1 MTIIIT
7 IITIIIIIDTVFQ
20 IEEIRGIIIVGIITE
35 EVIIDINDINIT
47 ITDMVE
53 EGVDKVIDIN

>member
-20 IEEIRGIIIVGIITE
+20 IEEVRGIITE
-35 EVIIDINDINIT
+35 DIINTDINNANIT

-53 EGVDKVIDIN
+53 KGVDNID